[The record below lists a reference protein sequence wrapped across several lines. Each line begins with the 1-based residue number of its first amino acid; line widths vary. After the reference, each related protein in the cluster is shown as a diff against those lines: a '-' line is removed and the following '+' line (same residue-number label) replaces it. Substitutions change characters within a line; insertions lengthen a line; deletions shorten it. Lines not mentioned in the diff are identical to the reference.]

1 MHVLVY
7 QTDLVSHHTDTLPSW
22 KTLMNRQEPPTTTR
36 EGDLRVGVPT
46 ASSLRLLNP
55 AGLPCPAP
63 AEPKENADSGTGV

>member
-1 MHVLVY
+1 
-7 QTDLVSHHTDTLPSW
+7 
-22 KTLMNRQEPPTTTR
+22 MNRQEPPTTTR